1 MRGAERPAVLGLRE
15 LRERRLEGKL
25 QRELGPTLSALL
37 ADDAVVE
44 VMRNEDGRI
53 WVDRLGSG
61 LAPAGFEVAAET
73 AENLL
78 GTVAALLGTVVN
90 EEHPILEG
98 ELPFHGARFEGVLPP
113 VARAPVFS
121 MRKRAA
127 LVYRLDEYTAKGQL
141 TPRHHAA
148 LVAAIERQESLV
160 VCGGTGSGKTTFLNA
175 LLAEKVRRGDPHQR
189 IVILEDTVE
198 LQCTAENTVQLRTS
212 AEADLQ
218 RLVRATMRL
227 RPDAIVI
234 GEVRGRE
241 ALDLL
246 KAWNTGHRG
255 GLSSVHANGARAALS
270 RLDQLVQEAGVP
282 TQPRLLA
289 EAIDW
294 IAGMSRVDGDRRVT
308 ELVRVDGVDPAGE
321 FRLTAIEP

>member
-1 MRGAERPAVLGLRE
+1 MRGTERPAVLGLRE

-25 QRELGPTLSALL
+25 QRELGPTLSDLL

-53 WVDRLGSG
+53 WVDRLGTG
-61 LAPAGFEVAAET
+61 LAPAGFEVSAET

-113 VARAPVFS
+113 VARGPVFCI
-121 MRKRAA
+121 RKRAT
-127 LVYRLDEYTAKGQL
+127 LIYRLDEYAAKGQL
-141 TPRHHAA
+141 APRHHAA
-148 LVAAIERQESLV
+148 LVSAIEREESLV

-175 LLAEKVRRGDPHQR
+175 LLAEKVQRGDPHQR
-189 IVILEDTVE
+189 LVILEDTVE
-198 LQCTAENTVQLRTS
+198 LQCTAANTVQLRTS

-289 EAIDW
+289 EAVDW
-294 IAGMSRVDGDRRVT
+294 IASMSRVDGDRRVT
-308 ELVRVDGVDPAGE
+308 ELVRVEGVDAGGE

>member
-1 MRGAERPAVLGLRE
+1 VSGIERPAVLGLRA

-25 QRELGPTLSALL
+25 QRELGPTLSDLL
-37 ADDAVVE
+37 GDAQVVE

-61 LAPAGFEVAAET
+61 LAPAPFEISAEM

-78 GTVAALLGTVVN
+78 GTVAALLGTVIN

-113 VARAPVFS
+113 VSRGPVFS
-121 MRKRAA
+121 IRKRAA
-127 LVYRLDEYTAKGQL
+127 SIHRLEEYVQKRQL
-141 TPRHHAA
+141 TPRHHAE
-148 LVAAIERQESLV
+148 LLAAIERQESLV
-160 VCGGTGSGKTTFLNA
+160 VCGGTGSGKTTLLNA
-175 LLAEKVRRGDPHQR
+175 LLAEKVRLGDPHQR

-198 LQCTAENTVQLRTS
+198 LQCTAPNTVQLRTS
-212 AEADLQ
+212 AEADLR

-227 RPDAIVI
+227 RPDTIVI

-255 GLSSVHANGARAALS
+255 GLSSVHANGAEAALS

-294 IAGMSRVDGDRRVT
+294 IVGMSRVDGDRRVT
-308 ELVRVDGVDPAGE
+308 ELVHVDGVDTHGQ
-321 FRLTAIEP
+321 FQLTAIEP

>member
-1 MRGAERPAVLGLRE
+1 MNAERPAVLGLRE
-15 LRERRLEGKL
+15 ERERRLEGKL
-25 QRELGPTLSALL
+25 RRELGVVLEDLL
-37 ADDAVVE
+37 AQEAVVE
-44 VMRNEDGRI
+44 VMRNEDGRV
-53 WVDRLGSG
+53 WVDRLAQG
-61 LAPAGFEVAAET
+61 LAPAGFEIPPEI

-98 ELPFHGARFEGVLPP
+98 ELPFYGARFEGVLPP
-113 VARAPVFS
+113 VSRGPVFS
-121 MRKRAA
+121 IRKRAA
-127 LVYRLDEYTAKGQL
+127 LVYTLSEYEAKGQL
-141 TPRHHAA
+141 AGRHHAA
-148 LVAAIERQESLV
+148 LVRAIERHESVV

-175 LLAEKVRRGDPHQR
+175 LLAEKVRLGNPHQR

-198 LQCTAENTVQLRTS
+198 LQCSAANTVQLRTS
-212 AEADLQ
+212 PEADLQ

-227 RPDAIVI
+227 RPDTIVI

-255 GLSSVHANGARAALS
+255 GLSSVHANGAKAALS

-282 TQPRLLA
+282 AQPQLLV

-294 IAGMSRVDGDRRVT
+294 IVGMSRVGGDRRIT
-308 ELVRVDGVDPAGE
+308 ELVRVEGVDREG
-321 FRLTAIEP
+321 RIQLTAIEP

>member
-1 MRGAERPAVLGLRE
+1 MSDAERPAVLGLRAE
-15 LRERRLEGKL
+15 RERRLEGKL
-25 QRELGPTLSALL
+25 QRELGATLAGLL
-37 ADDAVVE
+37 ADEEVVE
-44 VMRNEDGRI
+44 VMRNEDGRM

-61 LAPAGFEVAAET
+61 LAPAGFEVSPET

-90 EEHPILEG
+90 EAHPILEG
-98 ELPFHGARFEGVLPP
+98 ELPYYGARFEGVLPP
-113 VARAPVFS
+113 VSRGPVFAI
-121 MRKRAA
+121 RKRAA
-127 LVYRLDEYTAKGQL
+127 LVYTLDQYVAQGQL

-148 LVAAIERQESLV
+148 LIAAIEREESLV
-160 VCGGTGSGKTTFLNA
+160 VCGGTGSGKTTLLNA

-198 LQCTAENTVQLRTS
+198 LQCTAANTVQLRTS

-227 RPDAIVI
+227 RPDTIVI

-294 IAGMSRVDGDRRVT
+294 IVGMSRIGGDRRVT
-308 ELVRVDGVDPAGE
+308 ELVRIEGVAASGDFE
-321 FRLTAIEP
+321 LTGIEP